1 MEVGK
6 RKPHFPLP
14 ISHFPLQTPFL
25 VFSREE
31 ASQLRRNFWTTFG
44 QYMKPIRSAE
54 GLRVNW
60 INYKTGYKGLN
71 FKMDVDKR
79 QAYIGIQLTQ
89 KDPDLRDLFYEQLE
103 ELRGILH
110 ACMEEEWTWEQD
122 ASNDLHQPISQVYTS
137 LDGVNIF
144 RESDWPQIISFLK
157 PRLIAL
163 DEFWSMAKDHFE
175 PLK

>member
-1 MEVGK
+1 M
-6 RKPHFPLP
+6 KP
-14 ISHFPLQTPFL
+14 
-25 VFSREE
+25 VFS
-31 ASQLRRNFWTTFG
+31 AD
-44 QYMKPIRSAE
+44 

-60 INYKTGYKGLN
+60 INYKTGYKGLA

-89 KDPDLRDLFYEQLE
+89 KDSDLRDLFYEQLE
-103 ELRGILH
+103 ELRGVLH
-110 ACMEEEWTWEQD
+110 ASVEEEWIWEQQ
-122 ASNDLHQPISQVYTS
+122 AVNALHQPISQVYTT
-137 LDGVNIF
+137 LEGVNIF

-163 DEFWSMAKDHFE
+163 DEFWSMAKYHFE

>member
-1 MEVGK
+1 M
-6 RKPHFPLP
+6 
-14 ISHFPLQTPFL
+14 
-25 VFSREE
+25 FSREE

-110 ACMEEEWTWEQD
+110 ASMEEEWTWEQD
-122 ASNDLHQPISQVYTS
+122 ATNDLHQPISQVYTS

-157 PRLIAL
+157 PRLISL